1 MEVTSV
7 GRDGDTT
14 TGGRGRGGG
23 GGVREGLGRGG
34 VMWM

>member
-14 TGGRGRGGG
+14 TGGRGRVGG
-23 GGVREGLGRGG
+23 GGVGLGRD
-34 VMWM
+34 